1 MKNLPTLQDLFNNA
15 VFKIPD
21 YQRGYS
27 WENQHRLDLLEDLEL
42 LDKKGHY
49 TGTIV
54 LKESDSVKGLGKTYK
69 RFDIVDGQ
77 QRFTTILILLD
88 TIAKELKRLDIE
100 ESSAIA
106 DGITS
111 IYIKDIGPS
120 GSNIYKLELDKE
132 NDSYFQ
138 NAIIEDKSG
147 VKRTIKS
154 HDNLYDAKL
163 QFNNYLKNNASKNN
177 YLQFLYSLVD
187 KLTQSLIF
195 TLYKVED
202 DAEVGVIFEVMN
214 DRGKPLSELEKV
226 KNYLIYLT
234 GKISEDDQSSE
245 KMVYAI
251 NANWKT
257 VLENLAKS
265 DMSRNDE
272 EDRFLRMNYILNFY
286 SDLKEYKKDGKKISK
301 TSQLANVYKQL
312 KSFFKNLERIKEYDR
327 CYEEIGDYVESLE
340 ITASRLQ
347 DIINPYDKFSFQ
359 YIENET
365 LKADIKAIVSK
376 IGRMDIKSNILVL
389 MVAIYEGFIED
400 PEKMLEL
407 MEICEKFAFRTYYLI
422 EWRSYSGQ
430 NQIYTLACDIYNK
443 RLSYEKILATLEDI
457 YNYYAYDSLLERNF
471 FNRADYYQW
480 KGLKYFLFEYE
491 VSKCWEDLKSEP
503 RLTWSYLKKTDRKD
517 SIEHI
522 LPQKLSKNDKKV
534 LYWKERFNK
543 KSHEENLN
551 KLGNLTLTTSS
562 ENSKLSNKGFD
573 EKKKIYIDS
582 DWKINQILSHYHE
595 WNDIRIEKRSQELFR
610 FAMERWR
617 WQHQDKKKQKSLDI

>member
-1 MKNLPTLQDLFNNA
+1 MKDLPTLQDLFNNA

-42 LDKKGHY
+42 LDNKGHY

-54 LKESDSVKGLGKTYK
+54 LKETDSVKGLGKTFTRY
-69 RFDIVDGQ
+69 DIVDGQ

-88 TIAKELKRLDIE
+88 TISKELKKLDIE
-100 ESSAIA
+100 ESSAFA

-111 IYIKDIGPS
+111 IYIKDIGPN
-120 GSNIYKLELDKE
+120 GRNIYKLELDKE
-132 NDSYFQ
+132 NDFYFQ
-138 NAIIEDKSG
+138 NAVIEDKSG

-154 HDNLYDAKL
+154 HDNLYEAKK
-163 QFNNYLKNNASKNN
+163 QFKEYLTNNNTSKTD

-234 GKISEDDQSSE
+234 GKISEDNQSSE
-245 KMVYAI
+245 KMVHTI
-251 NANWKT
+251 NYDWKKI
-257 VLENLAKS
+257 LENLAKS
-265 DMSRNDE
+265 DMSRNDD
-272 EDRFLRMNYILNFY
+272 EDRFLRMNFILNFY

-312 KSFFKNLERIKEYDR
+312 KSYFKDLERKKEIEK
-327 CYEEIGDYVESLE
+327 CYEELGEYANSLE
-340 ITASRLQ
+340 TTASRLQ
-347 DIINPYDKFSFQ
+347 DITNPYDQLSFQ
-359 YIENET
+359 SIENKK
-365 LKADIKAIVSK
+365 LKANIQSIVSK

-389 MVAIYEGFIED
+389 LIAIYEGFIDD
-400 PEKMLEL
+400 PEKMFEL
-407 MEICEKFAFRTYYLI
+407 MDICEKFAFRTYYLI

-430 NQIYTLACDIYNK
+430 NRIYTLACDVYNN
-443 RLSYEKILATLEDI
+443 RLTYKEILSKLEEL
-457 YNYYAYDSLLERNF
+457 YQYYAHGSLLEKNF
-471 FNRADYYQW
+471 FNRDDYYNW
-480 KGLKYFLFEYE
+480 KGLKYFLYEYE
-491 VSKCWEDLKSEP
+491 VSKCWETIKKDP
-503 RLTWSYLKKTDRKD
+503 QLTWTHLKNAERKD

-522 LPQKLSKNDKKV
+522 LPQNLERNGKKV
-534 LYWKERFNK
+534 PYWNERFNK

-551 KLGNLTLTTSS
+551 KLGNLTLTTAA

-573 EKKKIYIDS
+573 QKKHILKES
-582 DWKINQILSHYHE
+582 DWKINQLLSHHRE
-595 WNDIRIEKRSQELFR
+595 WNEKQIEKRSQELFEFTKR
-610 FAMERWR
+610 RWG
-617 WQHQDKKKQKSLDI
+617 WNKNHNEQQKII